1 MVDATITKR
10 LHVGGLTPAITT
22 QHIKERFSSFGVVS
36 EVEELGVDALGQPR
50 PFTFLTL
57 STTPLQLKK
66 CLNILSGS
74 FWRGTQLRLA
84 EAKPKYTER
93 YAIPTPTAEEKRKVL
108 EKKRKRVESKRGE
121 DVGKLSQDFRLVN
134 STIAKKKKFWL
145 VDEDEEDGRMVRPL
159 TIRPSHPI
167 GKPLVDNKVSKTQEG
182 KKRVRGP
189 PGRLRRRV
197 INPIAWGSIYIKGDQ
212 LGSITETQNEDEANI
227 QKGEWEFEEID
238 DSVVD
243 EEGLDED
250 GRMVVGIWKKR
261 DMNGEVI
268 EESLVRSKKRRVSI
282 GEVDISEYGSEDLGA
297 LEGGEVDSP
306 LFGNRDLPAKGS
318 ESPLFPS
325 RQIDDVHTDEEERG
339 DNETLEDGNAVER
352 ASSPLF
358 PLRVPDQD
366 VKQSTT
372 TSSPSSSDIVD
383 QLEQQPS
390 SPLFPTRSI
399 ETPNE
404 ENEAQQQPPSP
415 LFPVRNEASTAQ
427 QASSP
432 LFPARA
438 LQSRSP
444 SPPPQRKPALTL
456 PSQILTSARAE
467 RTSALGVLGSLLG
480 DVSPP
485 AKKEKVVWEV
495 YPESDEDDEVEV
507 GRGRSKSAASEISSV
522 AQDKIRDEVMVDEE
536 PNLNLD
542 IPVDGESSSG
552 STSSS
557 GSGSSSGDLEEGE
570 GMDVDPPAG
579 NEKEEESSSGSGSR
593 SGSSSSGSGS
603 GDDDEDESSESGS
616 SSDSGSDSEED
627 SDSES
632 DSEDEGEDKA
642 TDKPSVP
649 TKPSGLKDMFAPTTS
664 TPSTLN
670 FGSTSASAGF
680 SLLANLGD
688 DIELDEEMDIPLPP
702 AQADHPTGH
711 KQEEDELQPLP
722 LNQSSGRGKIK
733 FDPSSS
739 DIPLFFTLPTEAG
752 PSGGERKGESRNLYN
767 ELHIGVPP
775 ITQPEYEHGEGDG
788 EEEIP
793 NVPLPGFSRQ
803 PGENDESMKAKWT
816 NEKLELTQGWKKRFR
831 EAKKSK
837 RRKGGEEVE

>member
-36 EVEELGVDALGQPR
+36 EIEELGVDALGHPR

-84 EAKPKYTER
+84 EAKPKYTQR
-93 YAIPTPTAEEKRKVL
+93 YTIPTPTVEEKRKVL

-121 DVGKLSQDFRLVN
+121 DVGRLSQDFRLVN

-145 VDEDEEDGRMVRPL
+145 VDEDEGNGRMVRPL
-159 TIRPSHPI
+159 TMRPSHPI
-167 GKPLVDNKVSKTQEG
+167 GKALVDNKARKTQEG
-182 KKRVRGP
+182 KKRVGGP

-197 INPIAWGSIYIKGDQ
+197 INPIAWGSIYIKGDK
-212 LGSITETQNEDEANI
+212 LLSITETQNEDEASI
-227 QKGEWEFEEID
+227 QKGEWEFEEVD

-243 EEGLDED
+243 EDGLDEE

-261 DMNGEVI
+261 DMNGEII

-282 GEVDISEYGSEDLGA
+282 GEVDISEYGSEDFGA
-297 LEGGEVDSP
+297 LESGEVDSP

-325 RQIDDVHTDEEERG
+325 RQMDDVHADEEERG
-339 DNETLEDGNAVER
+339 DDEISEDGNAVER

-358 PLRVPDQD
+358 PSRVPDEN
-366 VKQSTT
+366 KSTA
-372 TSSPSSSDIVD
+372 SSSSSSSSGIVD

-399 ETPNE
+399 ETPNDE
-404 ENEAQQQPPSP
+404 DEAQQQPPSP
-415 LFPVRNEASTAQ
+415 LFPVRNDASTAQ

-432 LFPARA
+432 LFPTRA
-438 LQSRSP
+438 LKSRSP
-444 SPPPQRKPALTL
+444 SPPPQRKPVLTL
-456 PSQILTSARAE
+456 PSQILASARAE
-467 RTSALGVLGSLLG
+467 RSSALGVLGSLLG

-507 GRGRSKSAASEISSV
+507 GRGGSKSAVSEISSV
-522 AQDKIRDEVMVDEE
+522 AQKKVREEVLMDKE
-536 PNLNLD
+536 PELNLD
-542 IPVDGESSSG
+542 VTVDGDPSSG

-557 GSGSSSGDLEEGE
+557 GSGSSSGDSEEGE

-579 NEKEEESSSGSGSR
+579 NEDADASSSRSGSG

-603 GDDDEDESSESGS
+603 GDDDDDEDESSGS

-632 DSEDEGEDKA
+632 DSEDEDEDKA
-642 TDKPSVP
+642 TDIPSVP

-664 TPSTLN
+664 TSTLN

-680 SLLANLGD
+680 SLLANLGE

-702 AQADHPTGH
+702 AQTDLPTGH
-711 KQEEDELQPLP
+711 EQEEDELQPLP
-722 LNQSSGRGKIK
+722 LNVSSGRGKIK
-733 FDPSSS
+733 FDPSSN
-739 DIPLFFTLPTEAG
+739 DLPLFFTLPTEAG
-752 PSGGERKGESRNLYN
+752 PIGGERKGESRNLYN
-767 ELHIGVPP
+767 ELHIGIPP
-775 ITQPEYEHGEGDG
+775 IAQPEYDQQQEEEEG
-788 EEEIP
+788 EEIP

>member
-36 EVEELGVDALGQPR
+36 EIEELGVDALGQPR

-57 STTPLQLKK
+57 SSTPVQLKK

-93 YAIPTPTAEEKRKVL
+93 YVIHTPTAEEKRKVL

-145 VDEDEEDGRMVRPL
+145 VDEDEKDGRMVRPL

-182 KKRVRGP
+182 KKRVGGP

-212 LGSITETQNEDEANI
+212 LLSITETQNEDEANI
-227 QKGEWEFEEID
+227 EKGEWEFEEID

-243 EEGLDED
+243 GEGLDED

-261 DMNGEVI
+261 DMNGEIV

-282 GEVDISEYGSEDLGA
+282 GEVDKSEYRSEDFGT

-339 DNETLEDGNAVER
+339 DNETLEDRSAVER

-366 VKQSTT
+366 EKQSTT
-372 TSSPSSSDIVD
+372 SSSSSSSDTVD
-383 QLEQQPS
+383 QLEHQPS

-399 ETPNE
+399 ETPDDD
-404 ENEAQQQPPSP
+404 NEAQQQPPSP
-415 LFPVRNEASTAQ
+415 LFPARNEASTAQ

-432 LFPARA
+432 LFPTRA
-438 LQSRSP
+438 LKSRSP
-444 SPPPQRKPALTL
+444 SPHRQRKPALTL
-456 PSQILTSARAE
+456 PSQILASARAE

-485 AKKEKVVWEV
+485 TKKEKVVWEV

-536 PNLNLD
+536 PNMNLD
-542 IPVDGESSSG
+542 IPVDGDSSSG
-552 STSSS
+552 PTSSS
-557 GSGSSSGDLEEGE
+557 GSGSSSGDSEEGE

-579 NEKEEESSSGSGSR
+579 NGNEDEISSGSGSG

-603 GDDDEDESSESGS
+603 GDDDEDESSESDT

-627 SDSES
+627 SDSED
-632 DSEDEGEDKA
+632 DSGDEDK
-642 TDKPSVP
+642 SSIP

-664 TPSTLN
+664 TFSTLD
-670 FGSTSASAGF
+670 FASTSASAGF

-688 DIELDEEMDIPLPP
+688 EIELDEEMDIPLPP
-702 AQADHPTGH
+702 AQTDLPIGH
-711 KQEEDELQPLP
+711 EQEEDDLQPLP
-722 LNQSSGRGKIK
+722 LNVSSGRGKIK

-752 PSGGERKGESRNLYN
+752 PSGERKGESRNLYN
-767 ELHIGVPP
+767 ELHIGIPP
-775 ITQPEYEHGEGDG
+775 ITQPDYNQQ
-788 EEEIP
+788 EEEEEEEVQNI
-793 NVPLPGFSRQ
+793 PLPGFSRQ

>member
-36 EVEELGVDALGQPR
+36 EIEELGVDALGQPR

-93 YAIPTPTAEEKRKVL
+93 YVIPTPTAEEKRKVL

-145 VDEDEEDGRMVRPL
+145 VDEDEENGRIVRPL

-197 INPIAWGSIYIKGDQ
+197 INPISWGSIYIKGDQ
-212 LGSITETQNEDEANI
+212 LVSITEIQNEDEANI
-227 QKGEWEFEEID
+227 QKGEWEFEEMD
-238 DSVVD
+238 ESAVD

-261 DMNGEVI
+261 DMNGEII
-268 EESLVRSKKRRVSI
+268 EESLVRSKTRRVSI
-282 GEVDISEYGSEDLGA
+282 GEVDISEYGSEDLVA
-297 LEGGEVDSP
+297 LAGGEVDSP

-325 RQIDDVHTDEEERG
+325 RQMDDAHTDEEERG
-339 DNETLEDGNAVER
+339 DNETLEDGSAVER

-366 VKQSTT
+366 DGQSP
-372 TSSPSSSDIVD
+372 TSSSSSSSDTVD
-383 QLEQQPS
+383 QLEQQFS
-390 SPLFPTRSI
+390 SPLFPTRSVEIPI
-399 ETPNE
+399 ETPNDE
-404 ENEAQQQPPSP
+404 DEAQQQPPSP

-432 LFPARA
+432 LFPTRA
-438 LQSRSP
+438 LKSKSP

-456 PSQILTSARAE
+456 PSQILASARAE
-467 RTSALGVLGSLLG
+467 RSSALGVLGSLLG

-495 YPESDEDDEVEV
+495 YPESDEDDEVEA
-507 GRGRSKSAASEISSV
+507 GRGRSKSTASENSSV
-522 AQDKIRDEVMVDEE
+522 AQNKVREEVLMDKE
-536 PNLNLD
+536 PELNLD
-542 IPVDGESSSG
+542 VPVDGGDSSG

-557 GSGSSSGDLEEGE
+557 GSGSSSGDSEQGE

-579 NEKEEESSSGSGSR
+579 NENEDESSSGSGSG

-603 GDDDEDESSESGS
+603 GDDDEDESTGS

-627 SDSES
+627 SDSED
-632 DSEDEGEDKA
+632 DSGDEDKL
-642 TDKPSVP
+642 SIP

-664 TPSTLN
+664 TSSTLN
-670 FGSTSASAGF
+670 FASTSASAGF

-702 AQADHPTGH
+702 AQADHPAGH

-722 LNQSSGRGKIK
+722 LNVSSGRGKIK

-767 ELHIGVPP
+767 ELHIGIPP